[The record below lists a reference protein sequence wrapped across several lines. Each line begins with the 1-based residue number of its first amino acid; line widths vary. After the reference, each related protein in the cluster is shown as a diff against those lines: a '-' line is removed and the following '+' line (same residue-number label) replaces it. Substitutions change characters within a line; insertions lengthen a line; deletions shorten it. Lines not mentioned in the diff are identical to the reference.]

1 MHIDDADAFVRSY
14 TQVTCFP
21 FVPELR
27 LRVASEMMPLWEA
40 TRRRDGRPNAPSPL
54 WAFAWPGGLALARH
68 VLDNQHLVAGQRVL
82 DFGAG
87 SGLVGLAAARA
98 GAASVVACDVAPL
111 AAAAQQANA
120 ALNDVSLTSQ
130 THDMIGESLLGQFDV
145 LLAGDV
151 TYEWVLSLRI
161 GTWLRQTAADGL
173 AVLLADAGRGHLPQI
188 PLERLAEYDVPTL
201 LELEEEDHLPT
212 TLWRVLGD

>member
-1 MHIDDADAFVRSY
+1 MPTDDADAFVRSY
-14 TQVTCFP
+14 TQVTRFP

-40 TRRRDGRPNAPSPL
+40 TRRRDGRPEAPTPL

-68 VLDNQHLVAGQRVL
+68 VLDNPHLVSGLRVL
-82 DFGAG
+82 DFGSG
-87 SGLVGLAAARA
+87 CGLVGLAAARA

-120 ALNDVSLTSQ
+120 ALNAVSLTSR
-130 THDMIGESLLGQFDV
+130 THDLIGERLLGQFDI

-151 TYEWVLSLRI
+151 TYEWILSLRI
-161 GTWLRQTAADGL
+161 GSWLHQTAVDGL
-173 AVLLADAGRGHLPQI
+173 AVLLADAGRGHLPHL

-201 LELEEEDHLPT
+201 LELEDADHTRT
-212 TLWRVLGD
+212 TLWRVLPD